1 MFEGNKMNGMVEY
14 KIAKTF
20 IRSYVQTVAKEST
33 LSTKRKHGEVINYL
47 DIPCAFDIESSSFY
61 DNGEKRATMYIWQFG
76 IHEIVIYGR
85 TWGEFVELIDSIK
98 SIPLGGARIACYIHV
113 FDFEFQWIRKLF
125 HWDELFFMEKRK
137 PLYAVTG
144 NIEFRCSYKLSG
156 KRLEYTADDLLK
168 YKCEKLVGNLDYSK
182 LRTSTTPLTDEEMKY
197 CEADIRVILSYVQEK
212 IEAEKGISNIPYTK
226 TGYVRRRFRRACL
239 GNGNYRKYTCLMK
252 ELTLDED
259 EYKQLKRAFMG
270 GFTHANADK
279 VGATF
284 ENVSSFDFASSYP
297 AVMLTEKFPM
307 SKSWKYE
314 KTVDLAK
321 LEELLS
327 KFCCLLDITIE
338 NVVSKPEAPD
348 RILSYSKCRHV
359 VGYSLDNGRIFTAR
373 RLTTT
378 ITEQDYWMLRKF
390 YYFDI
395 TEVRN
400 LRLYHK
406 GYLPTPFIRV
416 LVGLYGEKTRLKGVE
431 GEEVKYQKAKED
443 TNSSYGMSVT
453 DIIRDMIFFR
463 EW

>member
-1 MFEGNKMNGMVEY
+1 MFEGNKMSGMVNY

-20 IRSYVQTVAKEST
+20 IKSYIESVAKEST
-33 LSTKRKHGEVINYL
+33 LSKKRKHGTVVNYL
-47 DIPCAFDIESSSFY
+47 DVPCAFDIESSSFY

-76 IHEIVIYGR
+76 INNIVIYGR
-85 TWGEFVELIDSIK
+85 TWGEFMELIDLIK
-98 SIPLGGARIACYIHV
+98 SVPLNDVRIACYIHV

-125 HWDELFFMEKRK
+125 NWDEIFFMEKRK

-168 YKCEKLVGNLDYSK
+168 YKCEKLVGSLDYSK

-212 IEAEKGISNIPYTK
+212 IEAEKGIANIPYTK
-226 TGYVRRRFRRACL
+226 TGYVRRRFRKACL
-239 GNGNYRKYTCLMK
+239 GGGNYRKYTRLMK
-252 ELTLDED
+252 ELTLDEE

-279 VGATF
+279 VGETF
-284 ENVSSFDFASSYP
+284 ESVSSFDFASSYP
-297 AVMLTEKFPM
+297 AVMLMEKFPM

-314 KTVDLAK
+314 KTVNLAK

-348 RILSYSKCRHV
+348 RILSYSKCKQV

-406 GYLPTPFIRV
+406 GYLPTPFIKV

-431 GEEVKYQKAKED
+431 GEERNYQNAKED
-443 TNSSYGMSVT
+443 TNASYGMSVT

-463 EW
+463 